1 MDGKKLKV
9 LRAFIDADK
18 GATLS
23 EGDTFTCGY
32 GLASYLTAC
41 GYAEEVK
48 EAPKVEPKTTTA
60 KKVTSTTRKAK

>member
-32 GLASYLTAC
+32 GLANFLTAY

-48 EAPKVEPKTTTA
+48 EKPKAEPKPAA
-60 KKVTSTTRKAK
+60 KKATSTTRKATK